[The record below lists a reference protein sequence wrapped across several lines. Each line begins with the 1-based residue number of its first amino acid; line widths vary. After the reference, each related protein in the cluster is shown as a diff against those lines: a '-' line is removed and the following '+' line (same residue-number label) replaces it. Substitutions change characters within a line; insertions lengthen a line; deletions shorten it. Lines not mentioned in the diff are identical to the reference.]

1 MHKHL
6 KKHSCD
12 KITNKRVLK
21 CCKIDQCLHSRLNE
35 NNENNLTNCLIGKNV
50 LLFFFFLV

>member
-50 LLFFFFLV
+50 LLFFFF